1 MEPFILASG
10 SLRRQDFFKLL
21 GIPFTIVVPGVDE
34 KAEPGIAPGEQ
45 AEKLALKKVEAV
57 IGLLSGR
64 SPPWILG
71 ADTVVSL
78 EGELFGKP
86 RDRDDAAAML
96 KKLRGREHQVYTA
109 MVLCNG
115 RTRVM
120 DTRSSSSTVRFA
132 GISDAEIEWYLDTG
146 EWQGVAGAYRIQG
159 LAGCFVS
166 RVEGSYSSI
175 VGLPIQQF
183 YLMLREN
190 GYPYGAALP
199 MTSS

>member
-10 SLRRQDFFKLL
+10 SLRRQDFLKLMGL
-21 GIPFTIVVPGVDE
+21 PFTIMVSGVDE
-34 KAEPGIAPGEQ
+34 MAEPGVNPREH
-45 AEKLALKKVEAV
+45 AEKLARKKVDAV
-57 IGLLSGR
+57 IRLLSGR

-86 RDRDDAAAML
+86 RDRDDAALML

-109 MVLCNG
+109 MVLYNG
-115 RTRVM
+115 RTKAM
-120 DTRSSSSTVRFA
+120 DTRSSSSTVRF
-132 GISDAEIEWYLDTG
+132 GEISDAEVEWYLNTG

-166 RVEGSYSSI
+166 YMEGSYSTI

-183 YLMLREN
+183 YVMLREN
-190 GYPYGAALP
+190 GYPYGAV
-199 MTSS
+199 